1 MDPAAR
7 TQRILRQHV
16 RTDQLLG
23 VEAVPV
29 GSVRP
34 VVEVASA
41 STKPVPSKP
50 AKDKPAKDKPV
61 ATKSVKR
68 KPPVAAAT
76 GDKPALLEQ
85 LDVGEVRGCTKC
97 ALHEARKQTVFG
109 VGHPDADLM
118 FVGEGP
124 GQNEDEQGEPFVGK
138 AGNLLTKMIVAMGL
152 SRQTVYIANV
162 VKCRPPNNRT
172 PLPAEVA
179 TCTDYLH
186 RQIDIIRPKV
196 IVTLG
201 NPATKHMLQTTR
213 GITSTRG
220 QWHQWHGLE
229 PDGPAIDV
237 MPTFHPA
244 YLLRQYTRE
253 NREKV
258 WSDLLA
264 VLDKLGLPKPA

>member
-1 MDPAAR
+1 V
-7 TQRILRQHV
+7 Q
-16 RTDQLLG
+16 TDRLLG
-23 VEAVPV
+23 VDAVPV
-29 GSVRP
+29 ASSSRAAKPAP
-34 VVEVASA
+34 VSA
-41 STKPVPSKP
+41 DPVPGKP
-50 AKDKPAKDKPV
+50 AKSAKPSPPAPAGTKPAPANV
-61 ATKSVKR
+61 
-68 KPPVAAAT
+68 
-76 GDKPALLEQ
+76 GDKVALLEQ
-85 LDVGEVRGCTKC
+85 LDVAEVRTCTMC
-97 ALHEARKQTVFG
+97 SLHEGRKQTVFG
-109 VGHPDADLM
+109 VGDPDADLM

-124 GQNEDEQGEPFVGK
+124 GQQEDEQGEPFVGR
-138 AGNLLTKMIVAMGL
+138 AGELLTKMIIAMGL
-152 SRQTVYIANV
+152 SRQQVYIANV

-172 PLPAEVA
+172 PQPDEVA
-179 TCTDYLH
+179 TCTGYLH

-244 YLLRQYTRE
+244 YLLRQYTRD

-264 VLDKLGLPKPA
+264 VFDKLGLPRPT